1 MSDSLPRVLRPLL
14 LGNFVV
20 GCGVMILPAT
30 LPEISTS
37 LAVTVPQAGQLVTA
51 SSLVVAL
58 GAPLLA
64 SLVAGWDRRR
74 LLAASMLWFG
84 LLQLVCAAMPGLH
97 SLMLARI
104 LAMAAPAIF
113 TPQAAASVGLLVPL
127 AQRGRGITFVF
138 LGFSAASVLGMPIA
152 AFVGG
157 TFGWRAAFAL
167 VGLVALV
174 NAAWLW
180 RTMPDGVRPPPLS
193 LAAWGQTLR
202 SPALTSC
209 LAVTLLFG
217 SAQFVLYAYFAPY
230 LKLQIGFS
238 TTQLSLLLVWF
249 GAFGLLGNALMS
261 RSIDRIGPS
270 RSVMCSLS
278 LACVSL
284 LLWPLG
290 TNLVMVALV
299 VMPWAFGYFACNSA
313 QQARL
318 AGIAPKLAPA
328 SIALNTS
335 AIYAGQGIGAAIG
348 GLFIAQGRWD
358 LLHWGAL
365 AGMLLAI
372 GMSLFASRMAA
383 RSPEVVR

>member
-1 MSDSLPRVLRPLL
+1 LSDSLPRVLRPLL

-30 LPEISTS
+30 LPEISAS

-64 SLVAGWDRRR
+64 ALVAGWDRRR

-84 LLQLVCAAMPGLH
+84 LLHLVCAAMPDLH

-104 LAMAAPAIF
+104 LAMVAPAIY
-113 TPQAAASVGLLVPL
+113 TPQAAASVALLVPL
-127 AQRGRGITFVF
+127 EQRGRAITFVF

-167 VGLVALV
+167 IGLLALV
-174 NAAWLW
+174 NALWIW
-180 RTMPDGVRPPPLS
+180 RTMPDGVRPQPLS

-230 LKLQIGFS
+230 LKLQVGFS
-238 TTQLSLLLVWF
+238 TTQLSLLLMWF

-261 RSIDRIGPS
+261 RAIDRIGPS
-270 RSVMCSLS
+270 RSVMCSLV

-290 TNLVMVALV
+290 TSLPLVAAV
-299 VMPWAFGYFACNSA
+299 VTPWAFGYFACNSA

-348 GLFIAQGRWD
+348 GALIAQGLWD
-358 LLHWGAL
+358 SLHWGAL
-365 AGMLLAI
+365 IGMLCAM
-372 GMSLFASRMAA
+372 GMSLYASRMAA
-383 RSPEVVR
+383 PRRCELN

>member
-1 MSDSLPRVLRPLL
+1 MSDSLPHLLRPLL

-30 LPEISTS
+30 LPEISAS
-37 LAVTVPQAGQLVTA
+37 LAITVPQAGQLVTA
-51 SSLVVAL
+51 SSLMVAL

-74 LLAASMLWFG
+74 LLAASLLWFG
-84 LLQLVCAAMPGLH
+84 LLHIVCAAMPGLH

-104 LAMAAPAIF
+104 LAMVAPAIF

-138 LGFSAASVLGMPIA
+138 LGFSASSVLGLPIA

-157 TFGWRAAFAL
+157 TFGWRTAFAL
-167 VGLVALV
+167 IGLVSLSNAL
-174 NAAWLW
+174 WIW
-180 RTMPDGVRPPPLS
+180 RTMPAGVRPPPLS

-230 LKLQIGFS
+230 LKLQAGFS
-238 TTQLSLLLVWF
+238 TTQLSLLLMWF

-270 RSVMCSLS
+270 RSVMCSLV

-290 TNLVMVALV
+290 AGFWLVALV
-299 VMPWAFGYFACNSA
+299 VTPWAFGYFACNSA

-318 AGIAPKLAPA
+318 AGIAPRLAPA

-348 GLFIAQGRWD
+348 GALIAQGLWD
-358 LLHWGAL
+358 GLHWAAL
-365 AGMLLAI
+365 IGMSCAI
-372 GMSLFASRMAA
+372 AMSLFATRMAVA
-383 RSPEVVR
+383 GRPA